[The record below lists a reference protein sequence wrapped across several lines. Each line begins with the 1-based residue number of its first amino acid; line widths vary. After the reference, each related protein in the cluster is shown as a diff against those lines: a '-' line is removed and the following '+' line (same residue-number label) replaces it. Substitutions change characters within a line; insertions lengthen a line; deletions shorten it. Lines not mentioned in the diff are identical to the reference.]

1 MPLASGPLIPGKLR
15 DSQACA
21 TFQPGSTRRGGG
33 EGDGGEGMWW
43 GGGGSNI
50 CDFGKGHVHAIK
62 CLSLQKGSLLV
73 LVRS

>member
-1 MPLASGPLIPGKLR
+1 MFHSGTLLRTITQETASQTSLR
-15 DSQACA
+15 NYSREGGVCV
-21 TFQPGSTRRGGG
+21 GRGGYVV
-33 EGDGGEGMWW
+33 GGW
-43 GGGGSNI
+43 GSNI